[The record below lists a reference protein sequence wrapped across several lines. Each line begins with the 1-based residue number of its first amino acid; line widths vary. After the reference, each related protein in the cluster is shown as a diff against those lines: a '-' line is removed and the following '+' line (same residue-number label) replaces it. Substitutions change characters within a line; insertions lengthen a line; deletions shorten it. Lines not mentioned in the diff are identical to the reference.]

1 MDRAYLDTDAS
12 DEVVDVQVGPV
23 VRWCQ
28 VVWWCHVGWV
38 AYAAWL
44 RLGVDLLERKIQMKL
59 LADFF
64 LQILIS

>member
-23 VRWCQ
+23 VRW
-28 VVWWCHVGWV
+28 VWWCHVGWF

-64 LQILIS
+64 LHILIS